1 MMSRK
6 RGVMSRIRDR
16 EGRKSR
22 RKRVMISRIRQRKLN
37 SLETMPFLNFSS
49 IQCAEMESEKL

>member
-22 RKRVMISRIRQRKLN
+22 RKRVMNSIRQRKLN